1 MAFCVIYKNDSQF
14 PPRFERCMTKLQG
27 VQVRQIMQ
35 REASMEISNIAI
47 AIRHQIGSEAHV

>member
-1 MAFCVIYKNDSQF
+1 
-14 PPRFERCMTKLQG
+14 MTKLQG